1 LTHQIGAPYFYRI
14 LLFHWEGADRKWLS
28 MALTFS
34 RRTITSAVDLFCP
47 NDEAAKEKAKQL
59 VDGHDVELWQLGRKI
74 ETFKRTQ
81 E

>member
-1 LTHQIGAPYFYRI
+1 MAEYRAYILAPDDHVI
-14 LLFHWEGADRKWLS
+14 N
-28 MALTFS
+28 
-34 RRTITSAVDLFCP
+34 AVDLFCP

-59 VDGHDVELWQLGRKI
+59 VNGHDVELWQLGRKI